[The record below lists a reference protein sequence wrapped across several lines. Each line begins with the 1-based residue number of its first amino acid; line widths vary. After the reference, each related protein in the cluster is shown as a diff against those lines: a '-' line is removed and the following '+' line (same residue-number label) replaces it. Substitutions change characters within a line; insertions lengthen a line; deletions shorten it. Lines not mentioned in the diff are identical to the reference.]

1 MDARNIWEVKT
12 IELGDFLDVK
22 NEKERREKT
31 AKCLGWTT
39 GFKDNRRSLL
49 VKEKEN
55 SWGHFVFKRL
65 GRSKVEMYV
74 S

>member
-1 MDARNIWEVKT
+1 M
-12 IELGDFLDVK
+12 DVK

-39 GFKDNRRSLL
+39 EFKDNRRSLL
-49 VKEKEN
+49 VEENEN
-55 SWGHFVFKRL
+55 SLGHFVFEHL
-65 GRSKVEMYV
+65 GRYKVEMYI